1 MTIDDFEQVH
11 SLWME
16 IHGFGIRSIDDSK
29 EGVERFIRR
38 NPTTSMVAVCD
49 GKIVGAILCGHDG
62 RRAGLYHVCVQENY
76 RKHGIGQKLVERCLE
91 ALKAEKIS
99 KVNLIAFKQN
109 EIGNRFWQSLGWKY
123 CSNSDYED
131 CEELTKVSK
140 TRSRYVSFA
149 TVLACQPQQ
158 MLCLPSKNRRLPSVF
173 STFCQ
178 FFTI

>member
-62 RRAGLYHVCVQENY
+62 RRAGLYQPNVAESISNHKKSTVQKTQVNGKSA
-76 RKHGIGQKLVERCLE
+76 RKTVTKHS
-91 ALKAEKIS
+91 EKGR
-99 KVNLIAFKQN
+99 KK
-109 EIGNRFWQSLGWKY
+109 
-123 CSNSDYED
+123 
-131 CEELTKVSK
+131 
-140 TRSRYVSFA
+140 
-149 TVLACQPQQ
+149 
-158 MLCLPSKNRRLPSVF
+158 
-173 STFCQ
+173 
-178 FFTI
+178 

>member
-1 MTIDDFEQVH
+1 MRSRFIENCPGEADSKEDENNMNDTNLTIRPMTIDDFEQVH

-29 EGVERFIRR
+29 EGVESFIRR
-38 NPTTSMVAVCD
+38 NPATSMVAVCD

-76 RKHGIGQKLVERCLE
+76 RKHGIGQKLVERCLA

-123 CSNSDYED
+123 CDNVNYYEYVLN
-131 CEELTKVSK
+131 EENI
-140 TRSRYVSFA
+140 
-149 TVLACQPQQ
+149 TVFNP
-158 MLCLPSKNRRLPSVF
+158 
-173 STFCQ
+173 
-178 FFTI
+178 

>member
-38 NPTTSMVAVCD
+38 NPTTSMVQCVME
-49 GKIVGAILCGHDG
+49 KLSVQSS
-62 RRAGLYHVCVQENY
+62 AGMTEEGQDVIHVCVQENY

-123 CSNSDYED
+123 CDNVNYYEYVLN
-131 CEELTKVSK
+131 EENI
-140 TRSRYVSFA
+140 
-149 TVLACQPQQ
+149 TV
-158 MLCLPSKNRRLPSVF
+158 
-173 STFCQ
+173 
-178 FFTI
+178 I

>member
-1 MTIDDFEQVH
+1 MKIDDFEQVH

-123 CSNSDYED
+123 CDNVNYYIYRKWLSLLRMS
-131 CEELTKVSK
+131 EECHLLSY
-140 TRSRYVSFA
+140 S
-149 TVLACQPQQ
+149 
-158 MLCLPSKNRRLPSVF
+158 MLRILLQGFPGSSA
-173 STFCQ
+173 Q
-178 FFTI
+178 DAE

>member
-1 MTIDDFEQVH
+1 MKNNMNDTNLTIRPLTIDDFEQVH

-16 IHGFGIRSIDDSK
+16 ILGFGIRSIDDSK

-123 CSNSDYED
+123 CDNVNYYE
-131 CEELTKVSK
+131 
-140 TRSRYVSFA
+140 YVLNKENI
-149 TVLACQPQQ
+149 TVFNP
-158 MLCLPSKNRRLPSVF
+158 
-173 STFCQ
+173 
-178 FFTI
+178 